1 MSQPTNQLRAADFA
15 VPAPAATWQ
24 KRWMM
29 TGAVGAIL
37 CIIGAVI
44 SREQLEQVLR
54 GYLIGYIFWLG
65 LSLGCFALLMVQYL
79 SGGLWGLVLRR
90 VFEAA
95 AKCLPLMFILFL
107 PILFGRHHLYAWMN
121 DPSLTARNSWY
132 LHTSGLTGWIARWIL
147 YFAIWIGIAF
157 TLIRRGDQQDQ
168 PLPAGTWIRFQGL
181 SGIGLV
187 IYALTLSFAVVD
199 WVMSLDPQWG
209 STIYG
214 LIFIAGQGLSALA
227 FGVVMLTLFTR
238 YSPFREI
245 IKPMQFHDIGKL
257 MLAFVM
263 LFAYFSFSQ
272 WLIIWAG
279 NLPDEI
285 SWYLHRIRG
294 GWGVVALIIIL
305 FHFALPFAL
314 LLSRERKRAGR
325 RLIGLALFL
334 MFMRVVDIYWYVVPN
349 FAHAQGHFYLSIWY
363 VVAPLAVGGLWL
375 TYFFYNLRQRPLLP
389 LYEPQIPSLLHQRSH
404 GH

>member
-1 MSQPTNQLRAADFA
+1 MSKEIPQIGAAEFA

-24 KRWMM
+24 KRWLIVGVVGAALCVV
-29 TGAVGAIL
+29 GAVTSL
-37 CIIGAVI
+37 D
-44 SREQLEQVLR
+44 QFLR
-54 GYLIGYIFWLG
+54 GYLIAFIFWVG

-95 AKCLPLMFILFL
+95 AKCLPLMFVLFL

-157 TLIRRGDQQDQ
+157 TLIRRGDRQDS

-181 SGIGLV
+181 SGLGLV
-187 IYALTLSFAVVD
+187 LYSLTVSFAVVD
-199 WVMSLDPQWG
+199 WIMSLDPHWG

-214 LIFIAGQGLSALA
+214 LIFLAGQGLSALA
-227 FGVVMLTLFTR
+227 FGVVMLTFFTR

-279 NLPDEI
+279 NLPEEI
-285 SWYLHRIRG
+285 GWYLHRIRG

-314 LLSRERKRAGR
+314 LLSRDRKRSGS
-325 RLIGLALFL
+325 RLIGLALLL
-334 MFMRVVDIYWYVVPN
+334 MFMRLVDIYWYVVPN
-349 FAHAQGHFYLSIWY
+349 FAHEQGQFYLSLWY
-363 VVAPLAVGGLWL
+363 IVAPIGVGGLWL
-375 TYFFYNLRQRPLLP
+375 AFFFYNLQQKPLLP
-389 LYEPQIPSLLHQRSH
+389 IYEPQMPILLHQRGH

>member
-1 MSQPTNQLRAADFA
+1 MSNQIPQIGQAEYA
-15 VPAPAATWQ
+15 VPAQAAQWQ
-24 KRWMM
+24 KRSLI
-29 TGAVGAIL
+29 VGVVGVIL
-37 CIIGAVI
+37 CVIGAVT
-44 SREQLEQVLR
+44 SLDQFLR
-54 GYLIGYIFWLG
+54 GYLIAYIFWLG
-65 LSLGCFALLMVQYL
+65 LSLGCLALLMVQYL

-95 AKCLPLMFILFL
+95 SKCLPLMFVAFL
-107 PILFGRHHLYAWMN
+107 PILFWREHLYAWMT
-121 DPSLTARNSWY
+121 DPALTARNSWY
-132 LHTSGLTGWIARWIL
+132 LHTSGFGGWIARWIL
-147 YFAIWIGIAF
+147 YFAIWGGLAF
-157 TLIRRGDQQDQ
+157 TLVRRGDKQDH
-168 PLPAGTWIRFQGL
+168 PLPAGTWLRFQGL
-181 SGIGLV
+181 SGLGLV
-187 IYALTLSFAVVD
+187 LYALTVSFSVVD
-199 WVMSLDPQWG
+199 WVMSLDPNWG

-227 FGVVMLTLFTR
+227 FGVVLLTVFTH
-238 YSPFREI
+238 YGPYREI

-257 MLAFVM
+257 LLAFVM

-285 SWYLHRIRG
+285 GWFLHRIRG

-314 LLSRERKRAGR
+314 LLSRERKRAGS
-325 RLIGLALFL
+325 RLIGLAVFL
-334 MFMRVVDIYWYVVPN
+334 MCMRVVDIYWYVVPN
-349 FAHAQGHFYLSIWY
+349 FAHEQGHFYLSPWY
-363 VVAPLAVGGLWL
+363 LVAPIGVGGLWL
-375 TYFFYNLRQRPLLP
+375 TNFFYNLRQRPLLP

>member
-1 MSQPTNQLRAADFA
+1 MSKNPQIGQAEYV
-15 VPAPAATWQ
+15 VPAAAAEWQ
-24 KRWMM
+24 KRALMV
-29 TGAVGAIL
+29 GGLGAIV
-37 CIIGAVI
+37 CVVGAVI
-44 SREQLEQVLR
+44 SPEQFLR

-65 LSLGCFALLMVQYL
+65 LSLGCMALMMVQYL

-95 AKCLPLMFILFL
+95 AKCLPLMFVLFL
-107 PILFGRHHLYAWMN
+107 PILFGRHYLYAWMT
-121 DPSLTARNSWY
+121 DPSLTARNGWY
-132 LHTSGLTGWIARWIL
+132 LHTSGLGGWIARWIF
-147 YFAIWIGIAF
+147 YFAVWTGFAF
-157 TLIRRGDQQDQ
+157 TLIRRGDTQDR
-168 PLPAGTWIRFQGL
+168 PLVAGRWPRFQGL

-187 IYALTLSFAVVD
+187 LYSLTVSFAVVD
-199 WVMSLDPQWG
+199 WIMSLDPHWG

-227 FGVVMLTLFTR
+227 FGVVMLTVFTR
-238 YSPFREI
+238 YSPYREV

-279 NLPDEI
+279 NLPEEI
-285 SWYLHRIRG
+285 GWYLHRIRG

-314 LLSRERKRAGR
+314 LLSRERKRAGSR
-325 RLIGLALFL
+325 MIGLALFL

-349 FAHAQGHFYLSIWY
+349 FAHEQGHFYLSIWY
-363 VVAPLAVGGLWL
+363 IVAPLAVGGLWL